1 MRKLGQIQPK
11 SIVNGDAAMFGLFKS
26 DPSKKLNEQYHA
38 KLEAAMQA
46 QRKGDIRLH
55 GELTAEAEK
64 LYSQIQALQTKA

>member
-1 MRKLGQIQPK
+1 
-11 SIVNGDAAMFGLFKS
+11 MFGLFKS

-55 GELTAEAEK
+55 GQLTAEAEK
-64 LYSQIQALQTKA
+64 LYSEIQALQSKA